1 VRTPYFWHRFIYF
14 CDFPCWFFV
23 RAWAGCSFIWGLR
36 TDIRRQT
43 HLIRILLISLPH
55 FNTHS
60 WRGNKK
66 KGKKESK
73 GQEKQRKEMKMLQQ
87 QKGNG

>member
-1 VRTPYFWHRFIYF
+1 VIFLAG
-14 CDFPCWFFV
+14 FFV

-66 KGKKESK
+66 REKR
-73 GQEKQRKEMKMLQQ
+73 KQRAGKAKERNENATATKRKRMT
-87 QKGNG
+87 NE